1 MMKKYLLAV
10 LVDNKP
16 GVLTHVSGLISRRA
30 FNIESISAG
39 YTEEE
44 SVTRINIVVSVESKT
59 ELDQVVTQLSKLI
72 DVIKIVNLTEVE
84 SIARELVMIKVRAT
98 RENRAELIDIV
109 NIFRANIV
117 DVSQENVVIELT
129 GQQSK
134 IDGIIEVLSEY
145 EIIEIP
151 RPSASFIS
159 FFISITT
166 SSISIIVV
174 AVI

>member
-1 MMKKYLLAV
+1 MKKYLLAV

-39 YTEEE
+39 YTEELD
-44 SVTRINIVVSVESKT
+44 VTRINIVVSVESKN
-59 ELDQVVTQLSKLI
+59 ELDQVVTQLGKLI
-72 DVIKIVNLTEVE
+72 DVIKIVNLSEVD
-84 SIARELVMIKVRAT
+84 SIERELVMIKVRADKS
-98 RENRAELIDIV
+98 NRAELIDIV
-109 NIFRANIV
+109 NIFRASIV

-145 EIIEIP
+145 EIIEIARTGAIALSRGP
-151 RPSASFIS
+151 VPVKRM
-159 FFISITT
+159 
-166 SSISIIVV
+166 
-174 AVI
+174 

>member
-39 YTEEE
+39 YTEEPE
-44 SVTRINIVVSVESKT
+44 VTRINIVVSVESKN
-59 ELDQVVTQLSKLI
+59 ELDQVVTQLGKLI
-72 DVIKIVNLTEVE
+72 DVIKIVNLSEVD
-84 SIARELVMIKVRAT
+84 SIERELVMIKVRADKS
-98 RENRAELIDIV
+98 NRAELIDIV

-134 IDGIIEVLSEY
+134 IDGIIEVLSDY
-145 EIIEIP
+145 EIIEIA
-151 RPSASFIS
+151 RTG
-159 FFISITT
+159 SIAL
-166 SSISIIVV
+166 SRGPVPV
-174 AVI
+174 KQM

>member
-44 SVTRINIVVSVESKT
+44 SVTRINIVVSVESKN

-134 IDGIIEVLSEY
+134 IDGIIEVLAEY
-145 EIIEIP
+145 EIIEIARTGAIALSRGP
-151 RPSASFIS
+151 VPAKRM
-159 FFISITT
+159 
-166 SSISIIVV
+166 
-174 AVI
+174 

>member
-39 YTEEE
+39 YTEEPD
-44 SVTRINIVVSVESKT
+44 VTRINIVVSVESKN
-59 ELDQVVTQLSKLI
+59 ELDQVVTQLGKLI
-72 DVIKIVNLTEVE
+72 DVIKIVNLSEVD
-84 SIARELVMIKVRAT
+84 SIERELVMIKVRADKS
-98 RENRAELIDIV
+98 NRAELIDIV
-109 NIFRANIV
+109 NIFRASIV

-145 EIIEIP
+145 EIIEIARTGAIALSRGP
-151 RPSASFIS
+151 VPVKRM
-159 FFISITT
+159 
-166 SSISIIVV
+166 
-174 AVI
+174 